1 LCERAHIIRYFRLA
15 RKVRDKLRTL
25 GTEVDGEEEGAG
37 LLRVFSSFDIDGDGT
52 ISPDEFRTGLR
63 GLRIG
68 QL

>member
-1 LCERAHIIRYFRLA
+1 M
-15 RKVRDKLRTL
+15 RDKLRTL
-25 GTEVDGEEEGAG
+25 GTEVDEEEEGAG